1 MSEYERPDRLQREP
15 TMEDMRQLMGAS
27 TPHFALQIRNRIR
40 NLIDGLPARPSRR
53 GSRASARSRGST
65 SSRSTASTAARRSP
79 ASRLPSIR
87 RADMRRRPRT
97 GRAAPDRPARRRAP
111 DANGYID
118 LLPTAGLPSTGPD
131 AEPDAHARRPE
142 IYERWWR
149 PALGR
154 AAKGV
159 FGPGMADEQRI
170 ARLLLGLVPGDGVL
184 DIACGTGNF
193 TRDFA
198 RAVGPTGLV
207 VGLDARPRCSSAR
220 STTPAGWSRS
230 RTSAATRR
238 TCRSATE
245 SFDAVCCFA
254 ALHLFADPMK
264 ALDSIT
270 RVLTPGGRVA
280 IFTSCR
286 DRSAPLRTWASLMAR
301 PSGMRMFERDEIVD
315 ALEDRGFTQ
324 IRQRVA
330 GVTQFVGGR
339 LAG

>member
-1 MSEYERPDRLQREP
+1 VTGTARAQALLSEEL
-15 TMEDMRQLMGAS
+15 
-27 TPHFALQIRNRIR
+27 
-40 NLIDGLPARPSRR
+40 
-53 GSRASARSRGST
+53 
-65 SSRSTASTAARRSP
+65 
-79 ASRLPSIR
+79 
-87 RADMRRRPRT
+87 RADAPPRT
-97 GRAAPDRPARRRAP
+97 
-111 DANGYID
+111 NGYID
-118 LLPTAGLPSTGPD
+118 LLPPEGLPSTGLTQNLMLT
-131 AEPDAHARRPE
+131 RVVPE

-154 AAKGV
+154 VAKGV
-159 FGPGMADEQRI
+159 FGPGMAEERRI

-198 RAVGPTGLV
+198 RTVGPTGLV
-207 VGLDARPRCSSAR
+207 VGLDASP
-220 STTPAGWSRS
+220 TML
-230 RTSAATRR
+230 TRAIDDTGGMEQVAYVR
-238 TCRSATE
+238 GDAQNLPFRDQ

-286 DRSAPLRTWASLMAR
+286 GRSAPLRTWESLMSHQ
-301 PSGMRMFERDEIVD
+301 SGMRMFERDEVVE
-315 ALEDRGFTQ
+315 ALEARGFTQ
-324 IRQRVA
+324 VRQRIA